1 MYWPFMAIDLGVS
14 RTLKSKIELDKIYI
28 SIVMDKRNVRECV
41 KQDCKSS
48 RKHKKQELN
57 KKIVAWDRFTVLT
70 NHLVFAT
77 KLETKK
83 WNKRN
88 SSYPYLGA
96 FLLHLFK
103 VPSDALRDLWLGDP
117 HVDNFNTWGISCAVA
132 LKSFFH
138 LLINLQQKCII
149 TKKKQ

>member
-1 MYWPFMAIDLGVS
+1 MAIDLGVS

-28 SIVMDKRNVRECV
+28 SIVMGKVQG

-77 KLETKK
+77 KLEMK
-83 WNKRN
+83 
-88 SSYPYLGA
+88 
-96 FLLHLFK
+96 
-103 VPSDALRDLWLGDP
+103 
-117 HVDNFNTWGISCAVA
+117 
-132 LKSFFH
+132 
-138 LLINLQQKCII
+138 
-149 TKKKQ
+149 